1 MPANQ
6 RGPAA
11 LPAVAAHGRAADAM
25 PEDAKVGAVPSEA
38 VATVEAVV
46 IRKDGTRVDYGV
58 IASSNPERIP
68 LSPRPEGE

>member
-1 MPANQ
+1 M
-6 RGPAA
+6 
-11 LPAVAAHGRAADAM
+11 L
-25 PEDAKVGAVPSEA
+25 EDAKVGAVPSEA